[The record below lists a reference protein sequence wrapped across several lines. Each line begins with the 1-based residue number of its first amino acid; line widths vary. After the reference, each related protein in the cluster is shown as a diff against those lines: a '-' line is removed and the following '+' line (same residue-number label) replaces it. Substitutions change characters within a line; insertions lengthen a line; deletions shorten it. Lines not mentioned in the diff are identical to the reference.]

1 MEAELLYLPTEY
13 EGWREGMSNCSSGPR
28 QDPVPPPPQR
38 VKALVSGPVGPF
50 AAGQGFKLMGGLDSC
65 MYLVRA
71 IERSLADAVSSE
83 VVRTAEKDARKA
95 LDALPVEVRK
105 FIQALTEL

>member
-1 MEAELLYLPTEY
+1 M
-13 EGWREGMSNCSSGPR
+13 
-28 QDPVPPPPQR
+28 
-38 VKALVSGPVGPF
+38 
-50 AAGQGFKLMGGLDSC
+50 MGGLDSC